1 MTDTTAPDPAQR
13 PSLEDLLD
21 SITGFEEIA
30 ITQAFGRYF
39 AVLIDDATMLARAGI
54 FVLKRREDGV
64 NDAQAKESALAM
76 TMGEV
81 NAYFPDGDDE
91 IDPDEP
97 ETPAG
102 EGDSQP
108 A

>member
-1 MTDTTAPDPAQR
+1 MNENDERPTLQETLDT
-13 PSLEDLLD
+13 
-21 SITGFEEIA
+21 ITGFDEIA

-39 AVLIDDATMLARAGI
+39 AVLCEDPTMLARAGI
-54 FVLKRREDGV
+54 FVDKRRRSEM
-64 NDAQAKESALAM
+64 NDAQAKEAAMSM

-81 NAYFPDGDDE
+81 NRYFPDDEE
-91 IDPDEP
+91 IDADAP

-108 A
+108 V